1 MAYNEED
8 FLKLSG
14 LQHFSF
20 CRRRWALIHVEN
32 LWEENFQT
40 ADGRL
45 LHSNAHDPEYV
56 ESRGDRVITRAVRV
70 FSSTLGVSG
79 ECDVVEYVRGAAGI
93 LLPGRDGLWQPFPV
107 EYKRGKPAVSATADA
122 LQLCAQ
128 AMCLEEMLCCEIPS
142 GALYYGQTRRREP
155 VAFTG
160 ELRQAVKDSLE
171 EMHGYLRRG
180 YTPRVKPT
188 KSCDACSLKELCLP
202 KMLRARSASAYLKD
216 HLEDTP

>member
-32 LWEENFQT
+32 LWEENYQT

-70 FSSTLGVSG
+70 FSSNLGVSG
-79 ECDVVEYVRGAAGI
+79 ECDVVEYIRVAEGI
-93 LLPGRDGLWQPFPV
+93 PLPGRDGLWQPFPV
-107 EYKRGKPAVSATADA
+107 EYKRGKPAVSTAADA

-155 VAFTG
+155 VAFTQ
-160 ELRQAVKDSLE
+160 ELRQTVKDSLE

-188 KSCDACSLKELCLP
+188 KSCNACSLKELCLP
-202 KMLRARSASAYLKD
+202 KMLRVRSASAYLKD
-216 HLEDTP
+216 HLENTP